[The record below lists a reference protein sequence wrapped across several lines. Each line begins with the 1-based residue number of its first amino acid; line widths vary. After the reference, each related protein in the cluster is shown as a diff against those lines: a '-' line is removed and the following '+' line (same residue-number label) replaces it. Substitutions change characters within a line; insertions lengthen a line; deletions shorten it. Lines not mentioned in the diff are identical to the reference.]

1 MPKLKTGTIRP
12 TAQEDKAITLAAL
25 GDPDALPMTDDQLRQ
40 LKPVRP
46 RGRPV
51 GSGTKVQI
59 TVRFDED
66 VIEAFRS
73 EGDGWQTKMNGA
85 LRQWLQEHR
94 RIRA

>member
-12 TAQEDKAITLAAL
+12 TAEEDKAITAAAL
-25 GDPDALPMTDDQLRQ
+25 KDTDALPLTDNQLRQ

-94 RIRA
+94 RV